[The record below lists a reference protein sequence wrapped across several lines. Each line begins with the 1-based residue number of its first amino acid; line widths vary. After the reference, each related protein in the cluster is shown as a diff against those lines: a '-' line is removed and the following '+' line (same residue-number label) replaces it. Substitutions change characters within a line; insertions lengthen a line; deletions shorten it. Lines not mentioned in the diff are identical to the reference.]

1 VTSGIKR
8 LKIIDECTE
17 TMTHSKRPIEAPDI
31 AATPTPYAIAGEF
44 TSDSRGC
51 SAPDFRHNA
60 LLGTQNLRMLL
71 RATDIKEQSLR
82 GRKMLTSAN
91 VSAAQAAS
99 YYEKDDYYTRGETG
113 LESDTKWQGQGAAS
127 LHLEGPVDQQ
137 VFQQL
142 LQGQTPDGQ
151 SLHSRQIDPT
161 NHRAATDYTFSA
173 PKSVSIAALIQKDK
187 RVIQAHD
194 QAVKTA
200 LNVLENR
207 YAQTRVRRGPGIRE
221 RVQTGNIIAAT
232 FRHETSR
239 EQDPQLH
246 THCVIINAT
255 QLADGRW
262 QSMANEEVLNNQKLL
277 GEIYQNELAVQLRQV
292 GYEIEPQGN
301 GVFECKGYE
310 KPLLELFSTRTQQ
323 IEQYIERWEASLKE
337 TGGKPLHA
345 KQKKQATLA
354 TRLRKKTVPREVL
367 LDGWHRAIAS
377 HEIHLP
383 PTPKIECI
391 EIQNQAPIA
400 AVAGVSHAA
409 ERESVFKREKAE
421 RFALE
426 HHLGEQSF
434 AELQSAMTEAGM
446 LAAKERFTT
455 EEAIARE
462 LDTIAIMNSGQGQ
475 VDAISN
481 PIQVMQLTTTET
493 TLTIGQY
500 KAILETATSRDQFMA
515 WQGVAGA
522 GKTYSLKLLAH
533 LATEQDYEV
542 TGYAPSAEAAN
553 VLEAEANI
561 ESNTVARLLQSDLP
575 SDEPKPAIWI
585 VDEAGL
591 LSAKDAH
598 ALLKKAQS
606 EKARVILVGDTRQL
620 SAVEAGN
627 PFKSLQLAGMKTAFL
642 EESRRQKTAVLR
654 SAVVCLS
661 AGEPSEGL
669 QQLDKA
675 GMVHELTSSEERHA
689 AIACDYLSLPP
700 EARAQT
706 LILSGTNIER
716 LALTAELRALLQ
728 QEGSLGADTFTLRSL
743 RSRDLTTAQL
753 KYACA
758 YDVGDVVVPVRDA
771 GRYGMVRREQY
782 SVLACDLEGNQLTLQ
797 GPDGRQFAFNPRH
810 CPDKTTYRVQEIAI
824 APGEQLRWTR
834 NEAAPGVRNG
844 QMVTVEA
851 INAQGSAELKDANG
865 VGEASPLEN
874 RLTLDLTGQQYL
886 DYALVSTVYNSQG
899 KTADQMFAA
908 IDSTLSKE
916 GLYVAVS
923 RAKLNL
929 NLYTGNKEQLYK
941 KAQRSA
947 AKENPSDYL
956 TLFQLVNPN
965 AENPQTART
974 ARDVYRSDRAEH
986 VGDRAGERIEVSH
999 RATVRRDLAATAG
1012 SEPVESRA
1020 GSLSPQYVSNVRGVV
1035 AGIAERH
1042 RIEAIERQ
1050 AERIGEAAE
1059 DIING
1064 ARQLA
1069 ATSATVARLDEQ
1081 LEQKAERL
1089 NGATKSIGQR
1099 PSMLGDGVAEVIL
1112 RSLDPRG
1119 LARYEAQIAE
1129 AKATELPVE
1138 KQQAAAQEDKRRRR
1152 RQIYQQY
1159 AAKFVGKSPR
1169 ECDLLVVRQLMSELL
1184 IERSGQRLSD
1194 DEIGKVGS
1202 ILLQGPVA
1210 QELKQTQGKEAGVT
1224 YAMEVL
1230 AKVQKVVEKAQRRSH
1245 DREMEM

>member
-1 VTSGIKR
+1 
-8 LKIIDECTE
+8 
-17 TMTHSKRPIEAPDI
+17 
-31 AATPTPYAIAGEF
+31 
-44 TSDSRGC
+44 
-51 SAPDFRHNA
+51 
-60 LLGTQNLRMLL
+60 
-71 RATDIKEQSLR
+71 
-82 GRKMLTSAN
+82 MLTSAN

-99 YYEKDDYYTRGETG
+99 YYEKDDYYTRGEAD
-113 LESDTKWQGQGAAS
+113 LDADSQWQGQGAAF
-127 LHLEGPVDQQ
+127 LHLSGPVDQQ

-151 SLHSRQIDPT
+151 SLHSRQIDPS

-194 QAVKTA
+194 QAVTTA

-207 YAQTRVRRGPGIRE
+207 YAQTRVRRGPNRRD

-255 QLADGRW
+255 QLAGGRW

-277 GEIYQNELAVQLRQV
+277 GEIYQNELAVQLRSL

-301 GVFECKGYE
+301 GVFECKGYD

-323 IEQYIERWEASLKE
+323 IEKYIERWEASLKE

-367 LDGWHRAIAS
+367 LEGWHRAIAS

-383 PTPKIECI
+383 PPPQTERIET
-391 EIQNQAPIA
+391 QNQAPIA

-434 AELQSAMTEAGM
+434 AELQTAMTAAGM

-455 EEAIARE
+455 EGAIARE

-475 VDAISN
+475 VDAIAN
-481 PIQVMQLTTTET
+481 PIEVMQLTTAET

-500 KAILETATSRDQFMA
+500 KAILETASSRDQFMA

-522 GKTYSLKLLAH
+522 GKTYSLKLLTE
-533 LATEQDYEV
+533 LATAQGYEV

-553 VLEAEANI
+553 VLKAEANI
-561 ESNTVARLLQSDLP
+561 ESNTVARLLQSDRP
-575 SDEPKPAIWI
+575 SYEPREAIWI

-591 LSAKDAH
+591 LSAKAAH
-598 ALLKKAQS
+598 ALLKKAQA

-661 AGEPSEGL
+661 AGEPIEGL

-675 GMVHELTSSEERHA
+675 GMVHELPSSEARHA
-689 AIACDYLSLPP
+689 AIARDYLSLPP

-706 LILSGTNIER
+706 LILSGTNVER

-743 RSRDLTTAQL
+743 RSCDRTTTQL

-758 YDVGDVVVPVRDA
+758 YEVGDVVVPVRDA
-771 GRYGMVRREQY
+771 GRYGMKRREQY
-782 SVLACDLEGNQLTLQ
+782 TVIARDLERNQLTFQ
-797 GPDGRQFAFNPRH
+797 GPGGRQFAFDPRH

-844 QMVTVEA
+844 QTLTVET
-851 INAQGSAELKDANG
+851 IDHQGNATLRDDK
-865 VGEASPLEN
+865 GEH
-874 RLTLDLTGQQYL
+874 LTLNLSGQQYL
-886 DYALVSTVYNSQG
+886 DYALVSTTYSSQG
-899 KTADQMFAA
+899 KTADQVLAA
-908 IDSTLSKE
+908 IDSTLSRE

-929 NLYTGNKEQLYK
+929 NLYTADKQQLYK

-965 AENPQTART
+965 AKNEKAART
-974 ARDVYRSDRAEH
+974 ARELRSTDQSEYL
-986 VGDRAGERIEVSH
+986 GDRAGERLEVSH
-999 RATVRRDLAATAG
+999 RAAVRRDRPDAARSQLLEATA
-1012 SEPVESRA
+1012 ERFSR
-1020 GSLSPQYVSNVRGVV
+1020 SVRTD
-1035 AGIAERH
+1035 AAQSH
-1042 RIEAIERQ
+1042 RTATAI
-1050 AERIGEAAE
+1050 
-1059 DIING
+1059 
-1064 ARQLA
+1064 
-1069 ATSATVARLDEQ
+1069 VEQ
-1081 LEQKAERL
+1081 LSQITHSR
-1089 NGATKSIGQR
+1089 QR
-1099 PSMLGDGVAEVIL
+1099 RDVTNSK
-1112 RSLDPRG
+1112 R
-1119 LARYEAQIAE
+1119 LARRDIYQEY
-1129 AKATELPVE
+1129 ATE
-1138 KQQAAAQEDKRRRR
+1138 
-1152 RQIYQQY
+1152 YGG
-1159 AAKFVGKSPR
+1159 GKSLYD
-1169 ECDLLVVRQLMSELL
+1169 CDYRVAVVLLSELQQETL
-1184 IERSGQRLSD
+1184 EEQPTAKMKQMVSIVIE
-1194 DEIGKVGS
+1194 E
-1202 ILLQGPVA
+1202 GPVA
-1210 QELKQTQGKEAGVT
+1210 RQKAQTSGPAAARQYAIEVTLKA
-1224 YAMEVL
+1224 
-1230 AKVQKVVEKAQRRSH
+1230 EKALRVAQQQARQVKQVSRDEGFSL
-1245 DREMEM
+1245 